1 MNPKSSPNSHSHQ
14 SEAEQFLLLVEQVQD
29 YAIFMMDP
37 HGMVATWNAGAERI
51 NGYKASEIIGHP
63 YSTFFPLED
72 VAAGKPQEMLET
84 AVREGKAEQEGW
96 RVRKDGSRYW
106 VSALLT
112 ATRDHSG
119 KLLGF
124 SKITRDITERMRYE
138 ENLRTEIAE
147 KEKAQ
152 EDLVQ
157 SEHSLRLLV
166 EQVQDYAIFMMD
178 PQGMIATWN
187 AGAERIKGYKASE
200 IIGRPY
206 ATFFPPEDAAAGKP
220 QQILSI
226 AARKGKSEQE
236 GWRVR
241 KDGSRFWASALVTAI
256 RDESGTL
263 LGFSKVTRDVT
274 ERMRYEENLRA
285 EIAEKE
291 KAEENLVQSEDSLRQ
306 LSFRLLQAQDE
317 ERRRIGRE
325 MHDSIGQY
333 LSALKIKLGLMLTKN
348 PSIDQEGR
356 RELGLCTTLLADC
369 IKEVR
374 TISYLLYPPMLE
386 ERGLKSAIDWYLD
399 GFRKRSGITVN
410 FESPERLERPSR
422 DVELALFRV
431 LQESVTNI
439 HKHSGALV
447 IDIALSAQNG
457 TIDLKVRDYGKGL
470 PQIGQGPKNDLSG
483 VGLRGMTERMLQL
496 GGTFKISSAHPGTLV
511 HATVPAH
518 GQSQPSYDHI

>member
-1 MNPKSSPNSHSHQ
+1 MSLTPSPGSDSHQ
-14 SEAEQFLLLVEQVQD
+14 SESEQF
-29 YAIFMMDP
+29 
-37 HGMVATWNAGAERI
+37 
-51 NGYKASEIIGHP
+51 
-63 YSTFFPLED
+63 
-72 VAAGKPQEMLET
+72 
-84 AVREGKAEQEGW
+84 
-96 RVRKDGSRYW
+96 
-106 VSALLT
+106 
-112 ATRDHSG
+112 
-119 KLLGF
+119 
-124 SKITRDITERMRYE
+124 
-138 ENLRTEIAE
+138 
-147 KEKAQ
+147 
-152 EDLVQ
+152 
-157 SEHSLRLLV
+157 RLLV
-166 EQVQDYAIFMMD
+166 EQVKEYAIFMMD
-178 PQGMIATWN
+178 PQGRVATWN
-187 AGAERIKGYKASE
+187 AGAERIKGYAAAE

-206 ATFFPPEDAAAGKP
+206 STFFPPEDAAAGKP
-220 QQILSI
+220 SRILET
-226 AARKGKSEQE
+226 AAREGKSEQE

-241 KDGSRFWASALVTAI
+241 KNGSRFWASALVTAI
-256 RDESGTL
+256 RDRSGKL
-263 LGFSKVTRDVT
+263 VGFCKITRDIT
-274 ERMRYEENLRA
+274 ERMRYEEALQR

-291 KAEENLVQSEDSLRQ
+291 TAREEVARSEDSLRQ

-410 FESPERLERPSR
+410 FEAPERLERPSR

-439 HKHSGALV
+439 HKHSGASA
-447 IDIALSAQNG
+447 IDIVLSARNG

-470 PQIGQGPKNDLSG
+470 PPASGSRDREISG
-483 VGLRGMTERMLQL
+483 VGLRGMSERMLQL
-496 GGTFKISSAHPGTLV
+496 GGTFKISSADPGTLV
-511 HATVPAH
+511 NATVPAH